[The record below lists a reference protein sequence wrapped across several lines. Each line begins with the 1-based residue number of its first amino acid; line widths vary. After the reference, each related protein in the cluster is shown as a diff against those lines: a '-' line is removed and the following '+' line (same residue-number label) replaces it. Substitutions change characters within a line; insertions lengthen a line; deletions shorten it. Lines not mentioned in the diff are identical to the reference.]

1 MYHMKRCLLLL
12 CLTLTMVACSKEDVK
27 DEETIVA
34 NNPLPKEPKELKILA
49 IGNSFTE
56 DATQYLPS
64 LLSAAHIKNVT
75 IARLMNGNLSL
86 ENHWKYYTGNS
97 SNYYFQKSDPET
109 NMWKKVESNYTIS
122 KAISDEKWDIIVLQQ
137 VSFLAGKYDSY
148 QPHLNKM
155 LNALR
160 HISMN
165 NKVTFAWQMT
175 WAYAKNCTDTKFT
188 TYNNSQLIMYRSI
201 ANATQLMKK
210 GSGIDIIIPSG
221 TAIQNL
227 RNTIINNNPYDLTRD
242 GCHSDLGTGRYVE
255 ACTWFLALIKP
266 CLRATIE
273 GNTYRPTEGKVPV
286 TNNNVELIWKAT
298 EKAIQNPYE
307 ISALN

>member
-1 MYHMKRCLLLL
+1 MKRCLLLL

-86 ENHWKYYTGNS
+86 ENHWTYYTSNA

-175 WAYAKNCTDTKFT
+175 WAYAKNCTETKFSN
-188 TYNNSQLIMYRSI
+188 YNNNQLTMYKAI
-201 ANATQLMKK
+201 ASATQLMKK

-242 GCHSDLGTGRYVE
+242 GCHSDLGAGRYVE
-255 ACTWFLALIKP
+255 ACTWFLTLIKP
-266 CLRATIE
+266 CLQTYTIE

-286 TNNNVELIWKAT
+286 TNNNVELIWKAA
-298 EKAIQNPYE
+298 EKAIQDPYE

>member
-1 MYHMKRCLLLL
+1 
-12 CLTLTMVACSKEDVK
+12 
-27 DEETIVA
+27 
-34 NNPLPKEPKELKILA
+34 
-49 IGNSFTE
+49 
-56 DATQYLPS
+56 
-64 LLSAAHIKNVT
+64 
-75 IARLMNGNLSL
+75 
-86 ENHWKYYTGNS
+86 
-97 SNYYFQKSDPET
+97 
-109 NMWKKVESNYTIS
+109 